1 MSPQFHHPL
10 HGNCSPC
17 TIYLIAYWANQE
29 KYLEQGCANYKAG
42 SKCRK
47 VLMPDKLRGA
57 SLSTQGCQRSIYS
70 NNICQLEAPLKIIR
84 PTEAG
89 IWFLGSLKCRW
100 GCFSENSC
108 CVLVLTCFFVFFL
121 RDNDWNLRHFKAP
134 SKQNLVSRMPRH
146 WLRLIQAHTGTG
158 TVPFRCRFP
167 QHCIPS
173 PTEGN
178 ACILLCERLLNLRTS
193 DWRPLCWNLV
203 QGTSQ

>member
-17 TIYLIAYWANQE
+17 TTYLIAYWANQE

-47 VLMPDKLRGA
+47 VLIPDKLRGA

-108 CVLVLTCFFVFFL
+108 CILVFTCFFFFL
-121 RDNDWNLRHFKAP
+121 RYNDWNLRHFKAP
-134 SKQNLVSRMPRH
+134 SKQNLQFPECP
-146 WLRLIQAHTGTG
+146 GTG
-158 TVPFRCRFP
+158 YDSYKHILAQGQCLPDADSPNTASQAP
-167 QHCIPS
+167 QKVMHASCVNGFS
-173 PTEGN
+173 
-178 ACILLCERLLNLRTS
+178 LRTS